1 MRSLERQSMYS
12 IFHPLDPDERLPREL
27 IFEGRRHHMV
37 GRPELA
43 GAMWLPVLWLILL
56 ATGWMD
62 AGTLVVLGIVT
73 VAFIGLAVL
82 AWYRNRD

>member
-73 VAFIGLAVL
+73 VAFIGFAVL